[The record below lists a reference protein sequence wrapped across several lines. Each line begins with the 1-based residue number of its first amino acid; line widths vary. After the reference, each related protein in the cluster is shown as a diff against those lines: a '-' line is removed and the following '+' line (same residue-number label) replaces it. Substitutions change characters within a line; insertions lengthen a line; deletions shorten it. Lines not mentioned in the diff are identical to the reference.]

1 MNTHSNTNANTA
13 SNNELKVLIVEDSK
27 IEAKFTA
34 NLLKKNGYIVV
45 SERVETGEE
54 MIEAL
59 ENRKWDIVISDYQ
72 LPDFNGM
79 EALKIFMERDIDIP
93 FILVSGKIGEETAV
107 DLMKMG
113 AHDYIMKGNTARLIP
128 AIKSHLKQAAS
139 RRDKK
144 RLENAL
150 RDSEAQYRGFFEN
163 AAIGIFRCTEQGTL
177 TDANLY
183 LARSMGYTDIQDFVK
198 SAVTL
203 TPEILDIDTHTAKT
217 VSLKEQSEISGNF
230 EATFHRQDGSVMDAN
245 INVWALR
252 DETGNVSYLEGT
264 IEDITERK
272 EIERKLREM
281 EQLHESIIDLT
292 SNL

>member
-1 MNTHSNTNANTA
+1 MNTQLENA
-13 SNNELKVLIVEDSK
+13 SQVPENELKVLIVEDSK
-27 IEAKFTA
+27 IEAKFTV
-34 NLLKKNGYIVV
+34 NLLKKNGYAVV
-45 SERVETGEE
+45 TERVETAEE
-54 MIEAL
+54 MNSAL
-59 ENRKWDIVISDYQ
+59 DRLKWDIVISDYQ
-72 LPDFNGM
+72 MPDFDGM
-79 EALKIFMERDIDIP
+79 KALEIFMARGIDIP

-144 RLENAL
+144 RLEHSL
-150 RDSEAQYRGFFEN
+150 RESEAQYRGFFEN

-177 TDANLY
+177 TDANNY
-183 LARSMGYTDIQDFVK
+183 LARSMGFDSISSFLK
-198 SAVTL
+198 SAITL
-203 TPEILDIDTHTAKT
+203 SPEIHDADTRVART
-217 VSLKEQSEISGNF
+217 VNLKEQAQKQGNF
-230 EATFHRQDGSVMDAN
+230 EATFHRQDNTVMEAN

-252 DETGNVSYLEGT
+252 GEDGQITFLEGT